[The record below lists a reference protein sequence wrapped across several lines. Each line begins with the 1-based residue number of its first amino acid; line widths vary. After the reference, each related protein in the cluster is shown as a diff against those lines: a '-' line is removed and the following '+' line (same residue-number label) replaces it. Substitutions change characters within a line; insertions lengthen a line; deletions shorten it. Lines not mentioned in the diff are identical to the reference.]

1 MRNYNDGREK
11 KLFYSTFYMPT
22 WQLTLHSAELSSRN
36 ENTQV
41 CLPVLYNYNTTNFMK
56 RIAYQSILIAVAAVF
71 CYGCAGSETG
81 ADITGTAVE
90 AQITEDESASQDP
103 MDPDTDMTAEDTGN
117 NTVSADNA
125 IGRNMNIVALVQQ
138 NPNLSTF
145 LELIRAADLVT
156 ILESPAPY
164 TVFAPTNEAFAAL
177 PAGTVESL
185 KAPAA
190 KMELTR
196 IIQAHVLPNR
206 ISSAEMQHNMPMVT
220 AQGDEVI
227 VTKEGSVITV
237 GGARVITPDVQA
249 SNGIVHVVDRVLL
262 PPQNSND

>member
-1 MRNYNDGREK
+1 MK
-11 KLFYSTFYMPT
+11 K
-22 WQLTLHSAELSSRN
+22 TLML
-36 ENTQV
+36 
-41 CLPVLYNYNTTNFMK
+41 
-56 RIAYQSILIAVAAVF
+56 AVVTAA
-71 CYGCAGSETG
+71 CYGCASSDTNT
-81 ADITGTAVE
+81 DITGTATE
-90 AQITEDESASQDP
+90 AQVTENESGSQHP
-103 MDPDTDMTAEDTGN
+103 MDPDTDMSAEQTGDN
-117 NTVSADNA
+117 NVSADNT

-177 PAGTVESL
+177 PAGTVEGL

-206 ISSAEMQHNMPMVT
+206 ISSAEMQHNMPMKT
-220 AQGDEVI
+220 AQGEEVI
-227 VTKEGSVITV
+227 ATRNGSVLEV

-249 SNGIVHVVDRVLL
+249 SNGIVHVVDKVLV
-262 PPQNSND
+262 PPQNSNE